1 MNAEAAQ
8 TNESARLRKACHP
21 ACIVCGE
28 RSRSG
33 LGLHFEREPDGS
45 VVGHFACAP
54 NYQGYPDRLHGG
66 VVSMLLDAAMMNC
79 LFAHRIQGVTARL
92 NIRFRHPVKLGV
104 DAIVRARL
112 TDQIPPLY
120 VLKAELLQNDRA
132 CALADAKFY
141 GDEPADQDGET
152 P

>member
-1 MNAEAAQ
+1 MV
-8 TNESARLRKACHP
+8 CHP

-28 RSRSG
+28 RSSSG
-33 LGLHFEREPDGS
+33 LGLHFEQEPDGS
-45 VVGHFACAP
+45 VVGHFACNA

-66 VVSMLLDAAMMNC
+66 VAAMLLDAAMTNC
-79 LFAHRIQGVTARL
+79 LFAHRIQAVTARL

-104 DAIVRARL
+104 DAVVRAKL

-120 VLKAELLQNDRA
+120 VLNAELLQNDRT
-132 CALADAKFY
+132 CALADGKFY
-141 GDEPADQDGET
+141 GDESTNLHGEV